1 MATTTQEP
9 FWTGWTHQFAQTAPG
24 VRIHYVDVGPRDAP
38 PVVLV
43 HGWPDL
49 WFGWRVRRLHP
60 RPANLAVYQGHT
72 SVLTYVCACVC
83 VAALEQHQIRALSSR
98 YRLIVPGT
106 MEELAGTQMCC

>member
-1 MATTTQEP
+1 
-9 FWTGWTHQFAQTAPG
+9 
-24 VRIHYVDVGPRDAP
+24 
-38 PVVLV
+38 
-43 HGWPDL
+43 
-49 WFGWRVRRLHP
+49 
-60 RPANLAVYQGHT
+60 VYQGHT